1 MLRYSITQR
10 NKARGIKTWYGR
22 TYNTETMEISYRS
35 LGTEKKMEAKE
46 WLDRVNS
53 ARFMPEKVK
62 ARDVPVLDAV
72 RAYLRNTEISKGP
85 RSLTLGLYTTQ
96 GNALATWCAER
107 GVQTIMG
114 FTPAHANEYAG
125 TFSGQAP
132 ITRRTK
138 ILNMRTFF
146 KWAID
151 TYELVKA
158 NPFKSVKPPKTTT
171 GERFFWTP
179 EQIDSILDKAH
190 NPHHRAF
197 WALMAFAG
205 LRRTEAM
212 KAKPADIR
220 NGLIHLI
227 GKGGKFATV
236 PVSERLQ
243 TELKRLGE
251 IPQDTPF
258 ASVYVDGYDHL
269 KKACRLAKIEA
280 DGEPNFHRFRHSF
293 ASNLLRAGA
302 SITEVQRLMRHENV
316 TLTLSTYAHLLPN
329 DLIKAVNRIK

>member
-1 MLRYSITQR
+1 MLRHSISQR
-10 NKARGIKTWYGR
+10 NRSRGINTWYGR
-22 TYNTETMEISYRS
+22 IYDDSTGETRYQS
-35 LGTEKKMEAKE
+35 LGTDKKKEAKE
-46 WLDRVNS
+46 WMDRMNS
-53 ARFMPEKVK
+53 ARFMPERVE

-85 RSLTLGLYTTQ
+85 KSLTLGLYTTQ
-96 GNALATWCAER
+96 GNALTEWCAKH
-107 GVQTIMG
+107 GVQTVLK
-114 FTPAHANEYAG
+114 FSPANANEYAA

-151 TYELVKA
+151 TYELAKA
-158 NPFKSVKPPKTTT
+158 NPFKSVKPPKATT
-171 GERFFWTP
+171 GERYFWTP
-179 EQIDSILDKAH
+179 EQIDRILDKAP

-212 KAKPADIR
+212 NAKPSDIR
-220 NGLIHLI
+220 NGLLHLV
-227 GKGGKFATV
+227 GKGSKFATV

-243 TELKRLGE
+243 AELNRLGE
-251 IPQDTPF
+251 IPQDSPF
-258 ASVYVDGYDHL
+258 AAVYVDGYDHL
-269 KKACRLAKIEA
+269 KKACKSAKIEA

-293 ASNLLRAGA
+293 ASNLLRSGA

-329 DLIKAVNRIK
+329 DLIKAVNLIK